1 MIIYND
7 NVIFAALVGAVCGGA
22 AYSLSR
28 NGGGAALA
36 GCLGAIL
43 FDLFLRIR
51 NQSEDA
57 RLIAPD
63 AGGHIWFIPVWA
75 WGTIFGAIGGMMWMG
90 WL

>member
-7 NVIFAALVGAVCGGA
+7 NVIFAALIGAVCGGGV
-22 AYSLSR
+22 YSLFR

-36 GCLGAIL
+36 GCSGMMA
-43 FDLFLRIR
+43 FDLVMRIR
-51 NQSEDA
+51 NQTEDA

-63 AGGHIWFIPVWA
+63 AGGHIWFIPVWTWA
-75 WGTIFGAIGGMMWMG
+75 LVGGLIGGSMWMG